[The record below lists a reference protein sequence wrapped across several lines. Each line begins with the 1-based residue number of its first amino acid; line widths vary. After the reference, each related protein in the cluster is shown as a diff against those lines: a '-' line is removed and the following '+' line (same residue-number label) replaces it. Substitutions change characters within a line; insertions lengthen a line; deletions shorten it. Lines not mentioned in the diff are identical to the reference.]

1 MSYQETNFT
10 NVGDSWMPALA
21 STMED
26 LKSKLKTCL
35 GKRTVLRV
43 QTLVKKYLVSPRKSV
58 ETTMSVVYPKM
69 PLRGPASLAAFST

>member
-1 MSYQETNFT
+1 MSYHETNFT

-58 ETTMSVVYPKM
+58 ETTMSVVYPRM
-69 PLRGPASLAAFST
+69 PLRGPASLAAFNT